1 MQTSVGNFAKILIIF
16 DAGTTIY
23 RAAAEIISADE
34 RKLPFYEIINTFLPN
49 GA

>member
-1 MQTSVGNFAKILIIF
+1 MQTSVRNFAKRF

-23 RAAAEIISADE
+23 RAATEIISADE
-34 RKLPFYEIINTFLPN
+34 RKLPLYEIINTFLPN